1 MMPDPP
7 EDVLEEAKTLTRQSR
22 AAGDPEEARAYRD
35 RRDELL
41 AEHGLVARV
50 REEPDGAVLVCYPSE
65 WVDETGVVR
74 TDRITDTDA
83 AIEVRLSGTGS
94 QGDWE
99 NAEAR
104 NRALVESVRDRWG
117 AVHGDNVAA
126 FADFMGNH
134 YARPVD
140 TATAGEIQEFLGE
153 YYPRNAWP
161 TPEQRAVVEDS
172 LRYVFELAEEPF
184 PLD

>member
-1 MMPDPP
+1 MPEPP
-7 EDVLEEAKTLTRQSR
+7 DDVLEEAKRLTRQSR
-22 AAGDPEEARAYRD
+22 AAVDPQEARAYLD
-35 RRDELL
+35 RRDDML

-50 REEPDGAVLVCYPSE
+50 REEPDGAVLVCYPTE
-65 WVDETGVVR
+65 WVDEAGVVR
-74 TDRITDTDA
+74 TERITDTDA
-83 AIEVRLSGTGS
+83 AIEIRLSGTGP

-99 NAEAR
+99 TADAR
-104 NRALVESVRDRWG
+104 NRELVESVRNRWG
-117 AVHGDNVAA
+117 DVHGDNVAA

-140 TATAGEIQEFLGE
+140 TATAAEIREFLEE

-161 TPEQRAVVEDS
+161 TPDQAAVIEDS
-172 LRYVFELAEEPF
+172 LRHLFELAEEPF